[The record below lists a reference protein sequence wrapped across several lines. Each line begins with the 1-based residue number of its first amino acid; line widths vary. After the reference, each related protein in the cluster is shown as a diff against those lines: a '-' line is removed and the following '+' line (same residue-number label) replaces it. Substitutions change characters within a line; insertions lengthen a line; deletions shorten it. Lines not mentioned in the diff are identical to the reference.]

1 MTKHLGI
8 VGRKPPFYRGKL
20 AAEPA
25 TESWGRGE
33 RQEST
38 ERWDMGSEKPCHIY
52 SGYLLYSDKGR
63 RHHLTTHFKMD
74 ILFRDTVEKMENGRG
89 KTHITKRFLN
99 LQSKDHF
106 ICHRKM

>member
-20 AAEPA
+20 PAEPA
-25 TESWGRGE
+25 
-33 RQEST
+33 T

-74 ILFRDTVEKMENGRG
+74 ILFRDTVEKMEEE
-89 KTHITKRFLN
+89 KHIL
-99 LQSKDHF
+99 LKDF
-106 ICHRKM
+106 